1 MASRI
6 GDLVVFGDKDTVFGN
21 LDSPM
26 EALPATYRS
35 HGSRHELN
43 VPIVIHNC
51 PASPE
56 SSFYKSNLDIARW
69 LYAT

>member
-6 GDLVVFGDKDTVFGN
+6 GDLVAFGDKDTVFGN
-21 LDSPM
+21 LDSP
-26 EALPATYRS
+26 TYRS

-56 SSFYKSNLDIARW
+56 ASFYKSNLDIARW